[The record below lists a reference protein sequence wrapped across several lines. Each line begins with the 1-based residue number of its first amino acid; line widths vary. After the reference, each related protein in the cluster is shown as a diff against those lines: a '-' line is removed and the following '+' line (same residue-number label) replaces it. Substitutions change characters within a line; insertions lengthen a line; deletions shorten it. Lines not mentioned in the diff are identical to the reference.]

1 MPAVNYEEIL
11 TAFKGRYLLLNR
23 DNLNQLSTMY
33 TEDVV
38 FIDPVNKFTSLTSL
52 QNYFE
57 ALYQNLTSCTFKFEE
72 ETYIN
77 SQGIAT
83 IPWQLTYSH
92 LKLNRNQPIQLS
104 GISLIKFLDNGKA
117 FYHRDY
123 FDLGSML
130 YEHIPVLGYLVKK
143 LKHNI

>member
-11 TAFKGRYLLLNR
+11 TTFKARYLSLNSH
-23 DNLNQLSTMY
+23 NLNQLSIMY
-33 TEDVV
+33 TDNVV
-38 FIDPVNKFTSLTSL
+38 FIDPVNKFTNVASL

-77 SQGIAT
+77 PQGVAT

-92 LKLNRNQPIQLS
+92 LKLNGNQPIQLN
-104 GISLIKFLDNGKA
+104 GISLVKFLENGKA
-117 FYHRDY
+117 FYHQDY